1 MPIASQ
7 KNLELLSSQN
17 QVKSKKDQMIE
28 NLKLEMLKDLKLDD
42 NLIKR
47 SFVMEEILKAREN
60 KEFPTLIHF

>member
-28 NLKLEMLKDLKLDD
+28 NLKLEMLKDLKFDN

>member
-28 NLKLEMLKDLKLDD
+28 NLKLEMLKDLKFDD

>member
-1 MPIASQ
+1 
-7 KNLELLSSQN
+7 
-17 QVKSKKDQMIE
+17 MIE